1 MATTMAHGAAFRIG
15 ELAARSGVTPDTLRY
30 YERLGLLP
38 APRRSASGYRLYG
51 PAALDR
57 LRFIKQAQRL
67 GLSLR
72 EIRDLVDWADRGG
85 LKRCERVR
93 DLLRRKLA
101 DLDAQLT
108 ELETFRRTL
117 AAQLERCERT
127 LATSSS
133 TACPVIDDLAT
144 TPGSSEAKA

>member
-1 MATTMAHGAAFRIG
+1 MATTTAHGAAVRIG
-15 ELAARSGVTPDTLRY
+15 ELAARSGVTPDTPRY

-57 LRFIKQAQRL
+57 LRFIKQAQGL

-72 EIRDLVDWADRGG
+72 EIRDPVDWADRGG

-93 DLLRRKLA
+93 ALLRRKLA
-101 DLDAQLT
+101 DLDAKLT

-127 LATSSS
+127 LAASSS
-133 TACPVIDDLAT
+133 AGCPAV
-144 TPGSSEAKA
+144 